1 MKTSRIL
8 ATLLLSGLAVP
19 AFAHTGHGTEGIMA
33 GLAHPV
39 GGLDHLLAMIAVGLW
54 AAQQGGRALWAVPA
68 AFVSML
74 LVGGLLGM
82 AGIGLPLV
90 ETGITGSVILFGAL
104 LVGAARLP
112 VQAGMA
118 LVGVFALFHGYAH
131 GAEMPEAASAFT
143 YGLGFVLATALLH
156 ISGAVA
162 GLAVRAQLWA
172 LRASGAVITGAG
184 LALATGVL

>member
-1 MKTSRIL
+1 MKISRTL
-8 ATLLLSGLAVP
+8 AALLLSGLAAP
-19 AFAHTGHGTEGIMA
+19 ALAHPGHGSEGLMA

-39 GGLDHLLAMIAVGLW
+39 GGLDHLLAMVAVGLW

-82 AGIGLPLV
+82 AGIALPLV
-90 ETGITGSVILFGAL
+90 ETGIVGSVILFGGL
-104 LVGAARLP
+104 LLGAARLP

-131 GAEMPEAASAFT
+131 GAEMPQAASALT
-143 YGLGFVLATALLH
+143 YALGFVLATALLH
-156 ISGAVA
+156 ISGALA
-162 GLAVRAQLWA
+162 GLAARAQLWA
-172 LRASGAVITGAG
+172 LRAGGAAITGAG